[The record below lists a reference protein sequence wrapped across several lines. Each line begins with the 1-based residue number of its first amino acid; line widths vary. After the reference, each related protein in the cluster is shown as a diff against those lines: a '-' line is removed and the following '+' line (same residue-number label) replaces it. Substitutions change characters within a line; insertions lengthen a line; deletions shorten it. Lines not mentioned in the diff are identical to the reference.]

1 MEVKM
6 PYIRQL
12 GSGFIIIEVVL
23 GGSFLIL
30 LGDLKLAIILGTIFA
45 VGITIMAVTE
55 QIIYH
60 RYKIPP
66 IKELVEKEHQII
78 VYGAGSIWIVREEYF
93 SCWMKECIFVNGEK
107 KIHMK

>member
-55 QIIYH
+55 QII
-60 RYKIPP
+60 
-66 IKELVEKEHQII
+66 
-78 VYGAGSIWIVREEYF
+78 
-93 SCWMKECIFVNGEK
+93 
-107 KIHMK
+107 